1 MQNSLK
7 QKIIIISGPTASGKS
22 SYAIKLAKKYNG
34 AVINA
39 DALQIYDSLP
49 ILSAQPSLE
58 EQQGVLHYLY
68 SRLNYTQQCSV
79 AIWLKLAE
87 ESIINCFTKNLTP
100 IVVGGTGMYLSALLD
115 GLNFIPEIE
124 KTFILQAE
132 NLYQQMG
139 QQKFANQFGNNKIID
154 KQKLIR
160 YASVYL
166 QTNKT
171 IDFWHQQEKI
181 KIFPQAIFQHHT
193 IKLPRQKLYENCNLR
208 FLQMLKNGAIL
219 EVEKLQKQLN
229 NNIYNITKTIGFA
242 EISQYLAG
250 KLDLQSAIN
259 LTSQKTRNYAKRQLT
274 WINNRFASAQE
285 VMPDCYF

>member
-22 SYAIKLAKKYNG
+22 SYAIKLAKQSHG

-87 ESIINCFTKNLTP
+87 ESIINCFTNNLTP

-181 KIFPQAIFQHHT
+181 KIFPQATFQHHT
-193 IKLPRQKLYENCNLR
+193 IKLPRQKLYANCNLR
-208 FLQMLKNGAIL
+208 FLQMLKNGAIP
-219 EVEKLQKQLN
+219 EVEKLQEQLN
-229 NNIYNITKTIGFA
+229 NNIYNITKTIGFT

-285 VMPDCYF
+285 VMPD

>member
-1 MQNSLK
+1 MPRS

-22 SYAIKLAKKYNG
+22 AYAIKLAKQFNG

-49 ILSAQPSLE
+49 ILSAQPNSE

-68 SRLNYTQQCSV
+68 GSLNYTQQCSV
-79 AIWLKLAE
+79 AIWLKLAK
-87 ESIINCFTKNLTP
+87 ESIATCFLQNLTP

-115 GLNFIPEIE
+115 GLNFIPEID

-132 NLYQQMG
+132 NLYQQIG
-139 QQKFANQFGNNKIID
+139 QQKFANQFGNNKIVD

-181 KIFPQAIFQHHT
+181 KIFPHATFEHYT
-193 IKLPRQKLYENCNLR
+193 MKLPRQQLYENCNLR

-219 EVEKLQKQLN
+219 EVEKLQEQIN
-229 NNIYNITKTIGFA
+229 GNIYNITKTIGFT

-259 LTSQKTRNYAKRQLT
+259 LASQKTRNYAKRQLT
-274 WINNRFASAQE
+274 WINNRFSSANE
-285 VMPDCYF
+285 IRI

>member
-87 ESIINCFTKNLTP
+87 ESIINCFTNNLTP